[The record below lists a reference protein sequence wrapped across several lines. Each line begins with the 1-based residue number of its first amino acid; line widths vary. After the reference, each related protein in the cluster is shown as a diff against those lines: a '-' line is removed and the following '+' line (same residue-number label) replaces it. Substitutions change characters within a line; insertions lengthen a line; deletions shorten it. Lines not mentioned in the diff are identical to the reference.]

1 MGETTKPGSRVELAG
16 DAGLITAGTFGL
28 FTGLSLAIFSLGGL
42 TPLGTPPKTPLEM
55 SLMAAVA
62 ILSLAGTVVGPA
74 LTWVLHGRRIDRTAV
89 LSAMAGYFVGGIVGG
104 ITFMLLVAVASLAAK
119 PFTSWEFAGP
129 VAAAAIVAVAML
141 AFVVWLDVGAVRDL
155 SPSRREHV
163 RLDVARLV
171 STTVIVVFA
180 AVVALAMRSDPE
192 NEAGAFILAAGV
204 FAGAG
209 MAVTDWIV
217 KHLERR
223 KAAGG

>member
-1 MGETTKPGSRVELAG
+1 MGETFKPGSRVELAG
-16 DAGLITAGTFGL
+16 DACLITAGTFGL

-42 TPLGTPPKTPLEM
+42 TPLGTAPKTPLEM
-55 SLMAAVA
+55 FLMAAVA

-74 LTWVLHGRRIDRTAV
+74 LTWVLHGRRIDRTVV
-89 LSAMAGYFVGGIVGG
+89 LSALGGHFVGGNAIW
-104 ITFMLLVAVASLAAK
+104 IAAMLLVAVTSLAAK

-129 VAAAAIVAVAML
+129 VAAAAIVAVAVL
-141 AFVVWLDVGAVRDL
+141 AFVVWLDIAAVRDL

-163 RLDVARLV
+163 RLDVARLA
-171 STTVIVVFA
+171 STVIIVVFA
-180 AVVALAMRSDPE
+180 VVVVLAMRSNPE

-217 KHLERR
+217 KYLERR